1 MPIDYRIDHERRLVL
16 AAAQGEITE
25 DDLFT
30 YQKTVWSDPTHAGY
44 GELVDMSDVAAVETP
59 SVAGMR
65 NLAALSASMD
75 SPQRASRFAIV
86 APGDLAF
93 GLGRMY
99 QTYRE
104 LKTDSR
110 KKVALFRTR
119 DEALDWLAGAGWR
132 QDGDRRLTYEGGA
145 E

>member
-1 MPIDYRIDHERRLVL
+1 MPIDYRIDHDRRLVL
-16 AAAQGEITE
+16 ATAHGEIGE
-25 DDLFT
+25 DDLLT

-44 GELVDMSDVAAVETP
+44 GELVDMSGVAAIKTP

-75 SPQRASRFAIV
+75 TPGRASRFAIV

-99 QTYRE
+99 QSYRE
-104 LKTDSR
+104 LKADTR
-110 KKVALFRTR
+110 KKVAVFRTR
-119 DEALDWLAGAGWR
+119 DEALDWLAGAGR
-132 QDGDRRLTYEGGA
+132 EQDG
-145 E
+145 

>member
-16 AAAQGEITE
+16 ATAHGELTE

-30 YQKTVWSDPTHAGY
+30 YQKTAWSDPAHAGY
-44 GELVDMSDVAAVETP
+44 GELVDMTDVAAVKMP

-75 SPQRASRFAIV
+75 TPGRASRFAIV

-99 QTYRE
+99 QSYRE
-104 LKTDSR
+104 LKTDST
-110 KKVALFRTR
+110 KKVAVFRTR
-119 DEALDWLAGAGWR
+119 DEALDWLAGAGWER
-132 QDGDRRLTYEGGA
+132 DG
-145 E
+145 